1 MKPCH
6 SSTTFNRRK
15 PWAWAASVIALA
27 CLAGGAALTRAD
39 TPATAPDVSQDP
51 ARVLSLMEKMA
62 DAQLAQYGDKPPADW
77 IAGAFYTGLAA
88 LYSAELG
95 HNNPRYLD
103 AAVAIADRYDWSLQ
117 TTGSARN
124 VAFAD
129 NECIGQLYI
138 DLALIK
144 NDPSKLDNLT
154 KQMDEVVAGFN
165 HPTPENERAWNV
177 NLKRD
182 GTPMPWWWCDSFFMA
197 PPTLT
202 RLSAVTGN
210 SKYIDAMDKQWWI
223 TTAKLYDKDEHLFYR
238 DGSFIHQKTP
248 NGKKV
253 FWGRGNGWVVAGLA
267 RVLEYMPKDYPSRP
281 KYEALFK
288 DMCEKLRTL
297 QQPDGMWRVSL
308 LDPESAPAPESS
320 ASAFFCFAFTWGVNH
335 GLLDRAAFEP
345 AARKAFDALS
355 SHILPSGLIGSV
367 QKVSDRPQSVAP
379 EASMPYA
386 VGGFLLSGAQM
397 IRLDNAKK

>member
-1 MKPCH
+1 M
-6 SSTTFNRRK
+6 
-15 PWAWAASVIALA
+15 AAN
-27 CLAGGAALTRAD
+27 
-39 TPATAPDVSQDP
+39 PAPAVSGDP
-51 ARVLSLMEKMA
+51 QKVLSLMEKMA
-62 DAQLAQYGDKPPADW
+62 DTQLAQYGEKAPADW

-95 HNNPRYLD
+95 HNHPQYLD
-103 AAVAIADRYDWSLQ
+103 AAVAIADKYNWSLQ
-117 TTGSARN
+117 STGGSHNIAH
-124 VAFAD
+124 AD

-154 KQMDEVVAGFN
+154 KQANEIVAGFDN
-165 HPTPENERAWNV
+165 PTPANQRAWAV
-177 NLKRD
+177 NLQRD
-182 GTPMPWWWCDSFFMA
+182 GKPMPWWWCDALFMA
-197 PPTLT
+197 PPMLT
-202 RLSAVTGN
+202 RLSAVTGD

-223 TTAKLYDKDEHLFYR
+223 TTAKLYDKDEHLFSR
-238 DGSFIHQKTP
+238 DGGFLDKKSP

-267 RVLEYMPKDYPSRP
+267 HVLEYMPKDYPSRP

-297 QQPDGMWRVSL
+297 QQPDGMWRVNL

-320 ASAFFCFAFTWGVNH
+320 ASAFYCFAFTWGINH

-345 AARKAFDALS
+345 AARKAFDALA

-367 QKVSDRPQSVAP
+367 QKVSDRPQSVDP

-386 VGGFLLSGAQM
+386 VGGFLLSGAEM
-397 IRLDNAKK
+397 IRLDDAKK